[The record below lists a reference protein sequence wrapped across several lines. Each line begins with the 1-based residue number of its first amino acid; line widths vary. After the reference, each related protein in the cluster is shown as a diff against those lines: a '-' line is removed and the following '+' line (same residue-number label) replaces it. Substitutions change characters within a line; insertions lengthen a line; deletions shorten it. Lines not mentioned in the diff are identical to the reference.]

1 MFTVAPLIVITRDS
15 GAARAPPRGLFA
27 LVRSMRRA
35 DFGARLFAR
44 RDTFFFAAI
53 SSSSSK
59 RVFRSGLDGGP
70 DPFAFHL
77 DAGGG

>member
-1 MFTVAPLIVITRDS
+1 
-15 GAARAPPRGLFA
+15 
-27 LVRSMRRA
+27 MRRA